1 MPKDMNEPE
10 EVVKVIA
17 TGVTFTVGL
26 SDDRQ
31 MTFQSG
37 FEGDESDEAVN
48 ARFDRL
54 MNFADRQ
61 QARYQIKGA
70 EKKLAQHRLTVAQF
84 EIDEVDLVQRHAV
97 QQAQRQVELDERI
110 KERDAERKKFQ
121 AEIDGA
127 ILDMQARRKQV
138 WDYGAAEH
146 TASGRLSAYE
156 PKGQVKI
163 NIAHIDKAI
172 AEAGGH
178 RAKALEGFDADY
190 AESIAVSKAEIEK
203 SEATFADVL
212 KSRAQTRA
220 KWDDIAADLEA
231 DIERCRE
238 LIGA

>member
-1 MPKDMNEPE
+1 MNESE
-10 EVVKVIA
+10 EVVKAIA

-37 FEGDESDEAVN
+37 FEGDETDEAVN

-54 MNFADRQ
+54 MNLADRQ
-61 QARYQIKGA
+61 QARYQVKGA

-97 QQAQRQVELDERI
+97 QQAQRQIELDERI
-110 KERDAERKKFQ
+110 KERGTERKKFQ

-127 ILDMQARRKQV
+127 ILSMQDRKKQV
-138 WDYGAAEH
+138 WDNGAEAH
-146 TASGRLSAYE
+146 AASGRLSSYQ
-156 PKGQVKI
+156 PKGDVLVNI
-163 NIAHIDKAI
+163 NRIQQAITEAGENRDKAL
-172 AEAGGH
+172 AD
-178 RAKALEGFDADY
+178 FDDTY
-190 AESIAVSKAEIEK
+190 AEGIETAKAEIEK

-212 KSRAQTRA
+212 KSRALTRS

-231 DIERCRE
+231 DIKRCRD
-238 LIGA
+238 LIGV

>member
-1 MPKDMNEPE
+1 MNEPE

-37 FEGDESDEAVN
+37 FEGDETDEAVN

-54 MNFADRQ
+54 MNLADRQ

-84 EIDEVDLVQRHAV
+84 EIDEVDLIERHKH

-121 AEIDGA
+121 AEIDGSILA
-127 ILDMQARRKQV
+127 MQERKKQILDS
-138 WDYGAAEH
+138 GAEEH
-146 TASGRLSAYE
+146 RNSGRLTAYE
-156 PKGQVKI
+156 PKGNVKVNI
-163 NIAHIDKAI
+163 NRIQQAI
-172 AEAGGH
+172 AEAGEN
-178 RAKALEGFDADY
+178 REKALADFDDTY
-190 AESIAVSKAEIEK
+190 AEGIETAKAEIEK

-212 KSRAQTRA
+212 KSRALTRS
-220 KWDDIAADLEA
+220 KWDDIAADLQA
-231 DIERCRE
+231 DVERCRD
-238 LIGA
+238 LIGV